1 MTTTD
6 GRLVRGARSRTAI
19 MKIAV
24 NTASVEGLNGLS
36 IGGLA
41 ADAEISKS
49 GVVALFGTKEKLQL
63 ATVEAAREIF
73 TGEVVRPTL
82 AVHGGLERLEAL
94 VANWLDYSRN
104 RIFAGGC
111 FFAAATIEVG
121 SQPGPVRD
129 AIAASFDEWYEF
141 LRRTIE
147 RARDRG
153 ALRPDVN
160 VPQLTF
166 QITAFLDAA
175 NARSL
180 LTVSP
185 EPYELA
191 AEATRILLAANAG
204 HPR

>member
-6 GRLVRGARSRTAI
+6 GRLVRGARSRSAI

-24 NTASVEGLNGLS
+24 NTASVDGLNGLS

-41 ADAEISKS
+41 ADADISKS

-63 ATVEAAREIF
+63 ATVEAARQIF
-73 TGEVVRPTL
+73 AGEVVRPTL
-82 AVHGGLERLEAL
+82 AVPGGIERLETL
-94 VANWLDYSRN
+94 ISTWLDYSRN

-129 AIAASFDEWYEF
+129 AVAASFEEWYEF
-141 LRRTIE
+141 LGRTIE
-147 RARDRG
+147 RARDKGELAPRV
-153 ALRPDVN
+153 DVK
-160 VPQLTF
+160 QLTF
-166 QITAFLDAA
+166 QISAFLDAA

-180 LTVSP
+180 LTSSP

-191 AEATRILLAANAG
+191 AEASRILLAANAA
-204 HPR
+204 